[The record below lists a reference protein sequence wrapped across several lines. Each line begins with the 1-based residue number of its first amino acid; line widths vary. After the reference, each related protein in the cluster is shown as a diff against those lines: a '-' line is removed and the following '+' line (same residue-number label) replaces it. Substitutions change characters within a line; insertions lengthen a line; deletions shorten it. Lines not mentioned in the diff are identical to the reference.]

1 MAKEDVL
8 NRMLEFDDS
17 DELAWILSLR
27 ESNDCSVAAD
37 HIKGLWKI
45 ATEMR
50 AEIRKLRK
58 DRAILRLEMR
68 KVHPEKA

>member
-1 MAKEDVL
+1 MAKQDVL

-58 DRAILRLEMR
+58 DRAVLRLEMR
-68 KVHPEKA
+68 KVHHKNA